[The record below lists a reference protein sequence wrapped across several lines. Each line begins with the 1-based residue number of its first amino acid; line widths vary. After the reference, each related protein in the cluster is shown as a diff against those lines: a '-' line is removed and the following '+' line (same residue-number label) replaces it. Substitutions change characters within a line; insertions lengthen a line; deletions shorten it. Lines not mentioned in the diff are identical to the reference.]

1 MVVRP
6 PGMVEVVIAVAKE
19 VTEPVVDPSE
29 FVRAIVVKGKRPS

>member
-19 VTEPVVDPSE
+19 VSEPVVDPAA
-29 FVRAIVVKGKRPS
+29 FTNGIVVKGRRPS